1 MINFRYHIIS
11 LAAVFLALGLGL
23 TLGSTFLDRTFVSAL
38 ESQLDTLEGR
48 LSDKRTELGEA
59 DAELDRA
66 TVADDAMLEGG
77 LAGLAAKPLDGT
89 TVVPVVAEGVP
100 AEIVERFVGLAAA
113 AGADI
118 PATLWLQ
125 EKLNIDDAG
134 QVEDLA
140 DTLGLSQDVE
150 PQERGR
156 LVVDLVANAL
166 LTTSESPEP
175 SGESDSPTSGNSPAG
190 ETGVSGVSGASS
202 ASGASGASGPTGIAG
217 SPFPTGSSGDE
228 ANTDPDLAD
237 LIDAEFIAATDD
249 GVPVSV
255 VDPFPA
261 GTNVV
266 LITGVGAAV
275 PAEAFAAPLA
285 SALAEDGSRRLVVA
299 TCIQPGTRKDA
310 SREASVD
317 ARNAQI
323 GPFRSQPAI
332 ADNAST
338 IDDLERPIG
347 ALATIYAIADLQ
359 DGQFGAFGVAEG
371 AGALLPDLNG

>member
-1 MINFRYHIIS
+1 
-11 LAAVFLALGLGL
+11 
-23 TLGSTFLDRTFVSAL
+23 VSAL

-66 TVADDAMLEGG
+66 TVADDAMLDGG
-77 LAGLAAKPLDGT
+77 MAGLAAKPLDGT

-140 DTLGLSQDVE
+140 DTMGLSQDVE

-190 ETGVSGVSGASS
+190 ETGVSGAS
-202 ASGASGASGPTGIAG
+202 ASGVSGVRTSDVSGPTGIAG

-228 ANTDPDLAD
+228 ANTDLDLAD
-237 LIDAEFIAATDD
+237 LIDAELIAATDD

-285 SALAEDGSRRLVVA
+285 STLAEDGSSRLVVA

-310 SREASVD
+310 STEASVD
-317 ARNAQI
+317 ARSAQI
-323 GPFRSQPAI
+323 EPFRSQAAI